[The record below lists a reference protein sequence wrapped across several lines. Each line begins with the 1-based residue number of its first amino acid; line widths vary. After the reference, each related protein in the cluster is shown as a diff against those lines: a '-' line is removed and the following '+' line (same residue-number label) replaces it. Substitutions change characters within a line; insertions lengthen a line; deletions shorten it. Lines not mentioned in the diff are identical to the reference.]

1 MAQDY
6 VGKVDVIA
14 VAWRS
19 SFERTASV
27 AEALMPSGVIRWG
40 LDESE
45 AVFSAFEVPYQPV
58 TVLVVGGVEVDRWLG
73 AQGEEGLRTAMDE
86 LSQYAG

>member
-1 MAQDY
+1 M
-6 VGKVDVIA
+6 DVIA

-19 SFERTASV
+19 SLDRTAAV
-27 AEALMPSGVIRWG
+27 AEALMPSGAIKWG

-58 TVLVVGGVEVDRWLG
+58 TVLVAGGVEVARWLG
-73 AQGEEGLRTAMDE
+73 ARGEEDIRAAMDE